1 LIPNLSGRHNA
12 EPVHSLEEIARL
24 KELFP
29 DNILQF
35 NVYHNDANCRATIFE
50 SGAVAHC
57 QYISKFETNQI
68 GSLEF
73 YLIIHKRFVKKRF

>member
-35 NVYHNDANCRATIFE
+35 NVYHNDAI
-50 SGAVAHC
+50 VAGQPFLKWSRC
-57 QYISKFETNQI
+57 ALSIYF
-68 GSLEF
+68 
-73 YLIIHKRFVKKRF
+73 

>member
-35 NVYHNDANCRATIFE
+35 NVYHNDAIVVNHF
-50 SGAVAHC
+50 
-57 QYISKFETNQI
+57 
-68 GSLEF
+68 
-73 YLIIHKRFVKKRF
+73 

>member
-35 NVYHNDANCRATIFE
+35 NVYHNDAIVAGQPFLKVEPLRIVNIFLNL
-50 SGAVAHC
+50 
-57 QYISKFETNQI
+57 KQI
-68 GSLEF
+68 
-73 YLIIHKRFVKKRF
+73 RR